1 MQKRSQG
8 SRRQERGK
16 KEDTGTIEKMDSR
29 VRNYPWSLA
38 FLWKTQVWKSVLCD
52 AVNLKNTVH
61 YLSVFL
67 TQTPQLH
74 THPPTGPALLTQN
87 FKALRHLPPLPSPGP
102 DSQNVSNTPL
112 IGNVS
117 CWLRGNMV

>member
-1 MQKRSQG
+1 MQKISQG

-16 KEDTGTIEKMDSR
+16 KEDMGTIEKMDSR

-61 YLSVFL
+61 YLSSFSNSNP
-67 TQTPQLH
+67 TASYSS
-74 THPPTGPALLTQN
+74 THW
-87 FKALRHLPPLPSPGP
+87 SCSS
-102 DSQNVSNTPL
+102 DSELQGS
-112 IGNVS
+112 
-117 CWLRGNMV
+117 